1 MRTLSVCRT
10 EANGIELNTSSSRRT
25 ALELFDYFCVFFI
38 KSSVRFDRTE
48 LQNELNMMHS
58 SDEDIELCSVDRF
71 GSIESNFLRKN
82 KKIIKK
88 FAKFRVRFAM
98 TKSN

>member
-1 MRTLSVCRT
+1 MSNQILFSYSETLELFLWSETFTVKL
-10 EANGIELNTSSSRRT
+10 ANFKRLPNRI

-58 SDEDIELCSVDRF
+58 SDEDIE
-71 GSIESNFLRKN
+71 
-82 KKIIKK
+82 
-88 FAKFRVRFAM
+88 
-98 TKSN
+98 